1 MLRLTLPT
9 LHVCALALAA
19 ASVGGVF
26 QTSAIAAPIAASI
39 ALNPPATVGMVS
51 GATSSNSVAIPPPP
65 KNIRNTAEPISGTLF
80 FTREQREQ
88 IDRARKQGYFV
99 EVEEGVVAEK
109 PRRPVINGFV
119 KRSDGADAV
128 WINGE
133 CMNLAA
139 GAAESISAT
148 DVGSSA
154 AAQRV
159 QFVSSSA
166 KSITQTYPSA
176 NRKAAKKMKRSS
188 VKKAKRK

>member
-26 QTSAIAAPIAASI
+26 QTSAIAAPIA
-39 ALNPPATVGMVS
+39 LNPPATVSMVS
-51 GATSSNSVAIPPPP
+51 DAASSNSVAVPPPP

-80 FTREQREQ
+80 FTREQRER
-88 IDRARKQGYFV
+88 IDRARKQGDFV
-99 EVEEGVVAEK
+99 EVEEAVVAER
-109 PRRPVINGFV
+109 PPRPVINGFV

-128 WINGE
+128 WINGQR
-133 CMNLAA
+133 MNLAA
-139 GAAESISAT
+139 DAADSISAT

-166 KSITQTYPSA
+166 KLMTQTYSSA
-176 NRKAAKKMKRSS
+176 NRKAVKKMKRSPI
-188 VKKAKRK
+188 KKAKRK